1 MNFINSWRALVTAC
15 VTSTLFFCLAYRH
28 SSAVILQDPLENAFQ
43 NFWNAQSTQDIFSA
57 TKSILAESPQVERV
71 RERLRVGRS
80 YVSDVPTGR
89 QVLSRQN
96 QDGTEHFYVLNVP
109 VDYDPALSYP
119 VRFYLH
125 GGVMRAKQ
133 VAGEW
138 WRSEDRWVKKDSI
151 VVSPAS
157 WNGSVW
163 WQRSQIEN
171 LSGLLTDLKRIYNV
185 DENRVYL
192 LGVSDGATGAYYHA
206 FKANTAWAGY
216 LLFIGHPAVLGN
228 PRSAVDGEMHVV
240 NLRGK
245 PFFVVNGARDRL
257 YPASIVEPYMQLF
270 KEAGIN
276 VDFIPKPDA
285 GHDLSWLDEEDR
297 NIETFIS
304 SVRRTPFPDR
314 LSLETESAREFNRTH
329 WLIINELGAVTG
341 ESAFDEYDQVTVPG
355 PRTPLGINTV
365 GEVENGLGLKVLEV
379 GRPSLAAE
387 AGLDVNDIIVDI
399 GGIPTPTADAA
410 REAILG
416 ASPGDSLPVTV
427 DRRGV
432 TKILTLKFPSQQ
444 RGFSRPAFA
453 RNQVSGRVDLEREGN
468 SVTLLTRGV
477 RRLSL
482 LLSREQFD
490 FSKPVTVTVNNQV
503 AFDEFVTPS
512 VTTLLRWATV
522 DWDRSMLVDVE
533 LEIDVAAVS
542 GVESEVRDQR

>member
-1 MNFINSWRALVTAC
+1 MNSINSWRTVVTAC
-15 VTSTLFFCLAYRH
+15 VTSTLVFCFAYRY
-28 SSAVILQDPLENAFQ
+28 SSAGLLQDPLEVALKNL
-43 NFWNAQSTQDIFSA
+43 WNAQSTQDISSA
-57 TKSILAESPQVERV
+57 VKSILAIAPETAKV
-71 RERLRVGRS
+71 RERLRAGRDYVGS
-80 YVSDVPTGR
+80 VPTGR
-89 QVLSRQN
+89 KVLSRHN
-96 QDGTEHFYVLNVP
+96 QDGTEHFYVLHVP
-109 VDYDPALSYP
+109 VDYDPNLSYP

-125 GGVMRAKQ
+125 GGVMRAQQ

-138 WRSEDRWVKKDSI
+138 WRSEDRWVKENSI

-157 WNGSVW
+157 WNESVW

-171 LSGLLTDLKRIYNV
+171 LAGLLTDLKRTYNV

-228 PRSAVDGEMHVV
+228 PRSSVDGEMHVV

-270 KEAGIN
+270 VEAGVD
-276 VDFIPKPDA
+276 VDFTPKPDA
-285 GHDLSWLDEEDR
+285 GHDLSWFDEEET

-304 SVRRTPFPDR
+304 SIRRNPFPER

-329 WLIINELGAVTG
+329 WLVITELGAVKG
-341 ESAFDEYDQVTVPG
+341 ESSFDEYDQVAVPG

-365 GEVENGLGLKVLEV
+365 GELENGLGLKLLEV

-399 GGIPTPTADAA
+399 GGIPTPTADDA
-410 REAILG
+410 REAILR
-416 ASPGDSLPVTV
+416 ASPGDALSVTV
-427 DRRGV
+427 GRGGV
-432 TKILTLKFPSQQ
+432 TKVLTLRFPALQ
-444 RGFSRPAFA
+444 RGVSRPAFS
-453 RNQVSGRVDLEREGN
+453 RNQVSGRVELERNGN
-468 SVTLLTRGV
+468 RVTLLTRGV

-490 FSKPVTVTVNNQV
+490 FSKPVTVVVNDRV

-512 VTTLLRWATV
+512 VATLLRWATV
-522 DWDRSMLVDVE
+522 DWDRSMLVDAE
-533 LEIDVAAVS
+533 LEIDVATVFGS
-542 GVESEVRDQR
+542 ESEVQD

>member
-1 MNFINSWRALVTAC
+1 MNFIDSWRTLVTAC
-15 VTSTLFFCLAYRH
+15 VTSALVFCLAYSY
-28 SSAVILQDPLENAFQ
+28 SSAGVLQDPLENAFK
-43 NFWNAQSTQDIFSA
+43 NFWDAQSTQDISSA
-57 TKSILAESPQVERV
+57 TESILSGSPRVERV

-80 YVSDVPTGR
+80 YARDVPTGR
-89 QVLSRQN
+89 QVLSRHN
-96 QDGTEHFYVLNVP
+96 QDGTEHVYVLHVP

-138 WRSEDRWVKKDSI
+138 WRSEDRWIKEDSI

-157 WNGSVW
+157 WNESVW

-270 KEAGIN
+270 KEAGSN

-285 GHDLSWLDEEDR
+285 GHDLSWFDEEAT
-297 NIETFIS
+297 NIEIFIN
-304 SVRRTPFPDR
+304 SVRRTPFPKR
-314 LSLETESAREFNRTH
+314 LSLETESTREFNRTH

-341 ESAFDEYDQVTVPG
+341 ESSFDEYDQVTVPG

-416 ASPGDSLPVTV
+416 ASPGDSLSVTV
-427 DRRGV
+427 DREGV
-432 TKILTLKFPSQQ
+432 IKILTLKFPSQQ
-444 RGFSRPAFA
+444 QGFSRPAFS
-453 RNQVSGRVDLEREGN
+453 RNQVAGRVDLQREGN
-468 SVTLLTRGV
+468 RVILSTRGV
-477 RRLSL
+477 KRLSL

-490 FSKPVTVTVNNQV
+490 FSKPVTVVVNDRV
-503 AFDEFVTPS
+503 AFKEFVTPS
-512 VTTLLRWATV
+512 VATLLRWATV

-542 GVESEVRDQR
+542 GAESEVRD